1 MLYVG
6 MGGIGLDG
14 IGLDGM
20 VGIRSR
26 YSKSTTGANNY
37 KNSLTIVK
45 A

>member
-6 MGGIGLDG
+6 MDG

-20 VGIRSR
+20 VVMGNR

>member
-1 MLYVG
+1 MES
-6 MGGIGLDG
+6 IALDG
-14 IGLDGM
+14 IGLDEM
-20 VGIRSR
+20 VVIGNR